1 MIKDFCKTAIIVGER
16 EVSYRAMLKRIEL
29 YAAETEMAEGDRT
42 VIFSENREGWIYAFF
57 SVWNNRGIAVP
68 VDATSTVDDVAYIL
82 NDCRPRHLWCSA
94 SHADTAR
101 SAAEK
106 SGVNV
111 VLHIIDELEKADVD
125 EGELKPYSWADE
137 DATSLIIYTSGTTGS
152 PKGVMLSFAN
162 LYANI
167 RGVCDG
173 IHIFNE
179 NRRTLILLPVHHI
192 LPLMGTV
199 IAPIIMGG
207 GVAICPT
214 MSGPDIMATLCRGK
228 VAIFVGVPR
237 LWQTLYNGIMKKIDA
252 NAVTRLLF
260 GMCKKVRSR
269 RLSRIVFS
277 SVRKKMGGHIDF
289 CVSGGAALDR
299 DVSEGLQALG
309 LDVLEGYGMTETAPI
324 ISFTRPNDII
334 PGCCGLPLPGVECK
348 IVNGEI
354 CAKGPN
360 LMKGYYNRP
369 EETAAVIDSD
379 GFLHTGDLARFD
391 EKGRVYITG
400 RTKEIIVLSNGK
412 NVQPSEIEYKIEKY
426 DTQVKEAA
434 VVQDGDMLRVIIVP
448 QEQWVAGRGDE
459 ELSVALKRE
468 VLEPYNLTVMNYKK
482 LMSVYVYHGELPRT
496 RLEKLQRYKLKDIIA
511 KGSLPETKDE
521 APAAGDEHLSQ
532 EFMVLKAYIEREKRM
547 PVSPL
552 SHIETDL
559 AFDSLDRVGLQGFI
573 EQTFGMHLNAD
584 SMAAF
589 KNIGEIAE
597 HIAAEKTKIEVE
609 DIDWHKILMNRTAVD
624 AKLQTSSLTSLW
636 SRLLRCFFKWHNSL
650 KVVGVEN
657 IPAEGPFIIAP
668 NHQSVLD
675 GPLTMAGLGWKQTS
689 DCYFYA
695 TEDHVQGA
703 VVRFL
708 AKHHNIVVMERRNLK
723 SSIVRLADVLRHGK
737 NVVIFPEGSRTHDGN
752 MSGFKR
758 TFAILSQELD
768 VPIVPVRITGAFEAL
783 PRGRRIPNRTAI
795 TVEYLK
801 PVLPDKLLSYEDLAE
816 KVRDAIKG

>member
-1 MIKDFCKTAIIVGER
+1 MIKDYCKTAIIAGER
-16 EVSYRAMLKRIEL
+16 EVSYKEMLKRIEL
-29 YAAETEMAEGDRT
+29 FAAETEMGEGDRT

-57 SVWNNRGIAVP
+57 SVWNNKGIAVP

-82 NDCRPRHLWCSA
+82 NDCHPRHLWCSA

-106 SGVNV
+106 SGVDV
-111 VLHIIDELEKADVD
+111 SLHIIDDFEDAAVD
-125 EGELKPYSWADE
+125 DGALKPCSWADE

-152 PKGVMLSFAN
+152 PKGVMLSLGN

-179 NRRTLILLPVHHI
+179 NRRALILLPVHHV

-199 IAPIIMGG
+199 VAPIIMGG

-228 VAIFVGVPR
+228 IAIFVGVPR
-237 LWQTLYNGIMKKIDA
+237 LWQTLYNGIMKKIEGS
-252 NAVTRLLF
+252 AVTRMLF
-260 GMCKKVRSR
+260 AMCKKVRSR
-269 RLSRIVFS
+269 RLSRLVFS

-299 DVSEGLQALG
+299 DISEGLQALG

-324 ISFTRPNDII
+324 ISFTRPDDII

-348 IVNGEI
+348 IVDGEI

-448 QEQWVAGRGDE
+448 QERWAAGRGDE
-459 ELSVALKRE
+459 ELAAALKRE

-482 LMSVYVYHGELPRT
+482 LMSVFVYHGELPRT
-496 RLEKLQRYKLKDIIA
+496 RLEKLQRYRLKDIIA
-511 KGSLPETKDE
+511 NGSQPEKKATKEVDE
-521 APAAGDEHLSQ
+521 CLTQ
-532 EFMVLKAYIEREKRM
+532 EFVILKEYIEREKGV
-547 PVSPL
+547 PVSRS

-559 AFDSLDRVGLQGFI
+559 AFDSLDRVGLQGFV
-573 EQTFGMHLNAD
+573 EQTFGMQLNAD
-584 SMAAF
+584 SMVSF
-589 KNIGEIAE
+589 NNIGEIAD
-597 HIAAEKTKIEVE
+597 HIAAEKTKMEVE
-609 DIDWHKILMNRTAVD
+609 DTDWHTILLNHRTEDV
-624 AKLQTSSLTSLW
+624 KLSTSSLIALW
-636 SRLLRCFFKWHNSL
+636 ARLSKCFFKMHNSL
-650 KVVGVEN
+650 KVVGAEN
-657 IPAEGPFIIAP
+657 IPENGPFIIAP

-675 GPLTMAGLGWKQTS
+675 GPLTMAGMRWGQVS
-689 DCYFYA
+689 DCFFYA

-737 NVVIFPEGSRTHDGN
+737 NVVIFPEGSRTHDGRLT
-752 MSGFKR
+752 SFKR

-768 VPIVPVRITGAFEAL
+768 VPIVPVRISGAFESL
-783 PRGRRIPNRTAI
+783 PRGKRMPGRTAI

-801 PVLPDKLLSYEDLAE
+801 PVMPDKSLSYEELAE
-816 KVRDAIKG
+816 KVKAAIRG